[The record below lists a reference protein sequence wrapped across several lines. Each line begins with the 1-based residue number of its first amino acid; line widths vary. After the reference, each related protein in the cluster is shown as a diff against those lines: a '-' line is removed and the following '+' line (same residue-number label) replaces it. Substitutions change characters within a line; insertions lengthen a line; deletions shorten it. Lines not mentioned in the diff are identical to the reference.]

1 MSEKP
6 DFLTLETVDAAL
18 TRLCELWR
26 PEPRQEL
33 LDTAWAEGRVLAE
46 AVTSP
51 ADLPA
56 FTRSAMDGFAVRA
69 ADTLGASPS
78 VPAYLAL
85 VEAVTIGEIPRAA
98 VGPGQAAPI
107 STGAMLPPG
116 ADAVV
121 MIEHTQPLGEGEIEV
136 FSAVAPG
143 EHCIQI
149 GEDARGGELLLESG
163 HRIRAQDIGALLAAG
178 RTRIPARVRPTVG
191 IVATGDELVEP
202 AGEPRLGQVRD
213 INTYILAAMLREA
226 GARPVALGISRDDP
240 QELLALARRGLE
252 SCDLLLLVAGS
263 SVSARDHTHRV
274 VAALGSPGVLVHGL
288 AVKPGKPTILGL
300 CQGKPV
306 IGLPGNPVS
315 AFLVAHRVVLPL
327 LARQWMGTQGIAAS
341 VPAVLT
347 ASIASSTGREDLV
360 PVRLSRGEGGFRA
373 EPIFGK
379 SNLIS
384 TLSRADGVVEV
395 PLNLNGYTK
404 GTAVRVTLLS
414 GGGGS

>member
-1 MSEKP
+1 MAENQ
-6 DFLTLETVDAAL
+6 DFLTLETVDEAL
-18 TRLCELWR
+18 ARLCSLWR
-26 PEPRQEL
+26 PEPRQEMQ
-33 LDTAWAEGRVLAE
+33 DTGLAEGRVLAE
-46 AVTSP
+46 DAMAA

-56 FTRSAMDGFAVRA
+56 FVRSAMDGFAVCA
-69 ADTLGASPS
+69 MDTLGASPS
-78 VPAYLAL
+78 VPAYLTL
-85 VEAVTIGEIPRAA
+85 VEAALIGEIPRAA

-107 STGAMLPPG
+107 TTGAMLPPG

-136 FSAVAPG
+136 FTAVAAG
-143 EHCIQI
+143 EHCIQV
-149 GEDARGGELLLESG
+149 GEDARAGEVLLQRG

-178 RTRIPARVRPTVG
+178 LTRIPAQVPPTVG

-202 AGEPRLGQVRD
+202 GSEPRLGQVRD
-213 INTYILAAMLREA
+213 INTYILAAMLRRA
-226 GARPVALGISRDDP
+226 GANPVPLGIARDDP
-240 QELLALARRGLE
+240 AELLSLAQRGLE
-252 SCDLLLLVAGS
+252 ACDLLLLVAGS
-263 SVSARDHTHRV
+263 SVSARDYTHRV
-274 VAALGSPGVLVHGL
+274 IAELGSPGVLVHGL

-327 LARQWMGTQGIAAS
+327 LFRQWMATRGIEAS

-360 PVRLSRGEGGFRA
+360 PVRLTRGEGGFLA

-395 PLNLNGYTK
+395 PLNMGGYTK
-404 GTAVRVTLLS
+404 GTEVRVALL
-414 GGGGS
+414 